1 MLELQNICYRVST
14 PEEELDILRDI
25 SITIPDQRLM
35 VFTGPNGGGK
45 TTLAKIIMGLV
56 QPTSGRILYNGRDV
70 TPLSITDRARLGI
83 SYGFQQPPRFK
94 GITVHDLLR
103 LAAGLDDFVISPWSV
118 TIAVPTVFPSLRRIY
133 HSSSSTRKRAL

>member
-14 PEEELDILRDI
+14 PEGEMDILRDI

-56 QPTSGRILYNGRDV
+56 QPTSGRILYNGQDV

-83 SYGFQQPPRFK
+83 SSRPGSRASRSTTCCGWRRGRKSSPR
-94 GITVHDLLR
+94 TS
-103 LAAGLDDFVISPWSV
+103 AAPI
-118 TIAVPTVFPSLRRIY
+118 
-133 HSSSSTRKRAL
+133 

>member
-14 PEEELDILRDI
+14 PEGELDILRDI

-56 QPTSGRILYNGRDV
+56 QPTSGRILYNGQCSPR
-70 TPLSITDRARLGI
+70 TKAILRSGTCRAP
-83 SYGFQQPPRFK
+83 SPTSTAMPRFTVRPACAPRP
-94 GITVHDLLR
+94 ITVSR
-103 LAAGLDDFVISPWSV
+103 
-118 TIAVPTVFPSLRRIY
+118 
-133 HSSSSTRKRAL
+133 

>member
-14 PEEELDILRDI
+14 PEGELDILRDI

-56 QPTSGRILYNGRDV
+56 QPTSGRILYNVWASATAFSNRPGSRGSRSTICCGWRRGRK
-70 TPLSITDRARLGI
+70 S
-83 SYGFQQPPRFK
+83 SPR
-94 GITVHDLLR
+94 TS
-103 LAAGLDDFVISPWSV
+103 AAPI
-118 TIAVPTVFPSLRRIY
+118 
-133 HSSSSTRKRAL
+133 